1 MKTDLKF
8 TDVTPEDDTKYKH
21 NSESETNSP
30 YIVVGTFEGLC
41 PSNTFASF
49 PDEGAHVYGLLDGNL
64 GQMVSFQDTYNST
77 LRIEVRSGQKHGKLC
92 CPPPRPSASQS
103 PWASRLLPPG

>member
-41 PSNTFASF
+41 PSNTFESSVTF
-49 PDEGAHVYGLLDGNL
+49 WL
-64 GQMVSFQDTYNST
+64 
-77 LRIEVRSGQKHGKLC
+77 K
-92 CPPPRPSASQS
+92 
-103 PWASRLLPPG
+103 ASRLKTLSNNLLS

>member
-1 MKTDLKF
+1 MKTDLNF

-49 PDEGAHVYGLLDGNL
+49 PDTPSLEGAYEYGLLDGNL
-64 GQMVSFQDTYNST
+64 GQMVSFQDTYKST
-77 LRIEVRSGQKHGKLC
+77 LRIEVPVWPEIRQ
-92 CPPPRPSASQS
+92 AV
-103 PWASRLLPPG
+103 LPP